1 MVAPG
6 LELTCIFYLVPH
18 EKATAITSAR
28 GLKICKPGSQLFALS
43 RKISGYQRKS
53 AANFFMKRQ
62 PRLPAPAA

>member
-28 GLKICKPGSQLFALS
+28 GLKICKPGGHCLLS
-43 RKISGYQRKS
+43 PEKS
-53 AANFFMKRQ
+53 AAISVNQRQIFFAFS
-62 PRLPAPAA
+62 PW